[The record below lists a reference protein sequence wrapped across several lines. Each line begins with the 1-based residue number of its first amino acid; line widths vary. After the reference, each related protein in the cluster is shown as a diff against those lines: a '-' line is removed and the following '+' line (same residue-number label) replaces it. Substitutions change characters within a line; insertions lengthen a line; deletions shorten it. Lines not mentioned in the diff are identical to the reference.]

1 MKNKDF
7 LQQKRKAFAAS
18 LKAAFDEKDEAK
30 MLSAFETYA
39 DDIQQSLLEA
49 AQEVSQTADSA
60 ILARRGLRQLT
71 SVEQKFYSNLSEAM
85 KSPDP
90 KQALSGTE
98 VTIPQTVIDT
108 VLTDIES
115 NHPLLA
121 AFNIQNTFGAVKWIY
136 SDDTQQLAQWGALG
150 AEITKEL
157 SGNIHA
163 IDFSTNKLSAFIPV
177 PKDLIDLAPAYLDA
191 YVRRI
196 LADALAYGLEYGFIK
211 GSGKDE
217 PIGVIKDLKGSV
229 LEGVYSD
236 KSKVALKSLGVK
248 DYCGVV
254 SKLSKKSSGKSRVVS
269 SVDLIVNPTD
279 YIEKVIPA
287 TTVLATDGTY
297 KGNIFP
303 FPTKVYQSEMIEQG
317 TAVLGLINRYVPCLS
332 TGKEGKVEYSDQ
344 YQFLEDNRVYLIK
357 LYGTGRAKDNN
368 DFVYLDISAL
378 EPLELS
384 VTLKN
389 STEETA

>member
-90 KQALSGTE
+90 KQALSGAE

-136 SDDTQQLAQWGALG
+136 SDDTQQLAQWGALTS
-150 AEITKEL
+150 EIAKEL
-157 SGNIHA
+157 SENIHA
-163 IDFSTNKLSAFIPV
+163 IEFGTNKLSAFIPV

-211 GSGKDE
+211 GSGKAE

-236 KSKVALKSLGVK
+236 KSKVALKSFGVK

-303 FPTKVYQSEMIEQG
+303 FPTKVYQSEMVEQG

>member
-90 KQALSGTE
+90 KQALSGAE

-136 SDDTQQLAQWGALG
+136 SDDTQQLAQWGALTS
-150 AEITKEL
+150 EITKEL
-157 SGNIHA
+157 SENIHA

-236 KSKVALKSLGVK
+236 KSKVALKSFGVK

-303 FPTKVYQSEMIEQG
+303 FPTKVYQSEMVEQG

-332 TGKEGKVEYSDQ
+332 TGKECKVEYSDQ

-389 STEETA
+389 STEEAA

>member
-90 KQALSGTE
+90 KQALSGAE

-136 SDDTQQLAQWGALG
+136 SDDTQKLAQWGALTS
-150 AEITKEL
+150 EIAKEL
-157 SGNIHA
+157 SENIHA
-163 IDFSTNKLSAFIPV
+163 IEFGTNKLSAFIPV

-196 LADALAYGLEYGFIK
+196 LADALAYGLEYGFIR

-303 FPTKVYQSEMIEQG
+303 FPTKVYQSEMVEQG

>member
-7 LQQKRKAFAAS
+7 LQQKRKAFATS

-90 KQALSGTE
+90 KQALSGAE

-279 YIEKVIPA
+279 YIEKAIPA

-303 FPTKVYQSEMIEQG
+303 FPTKVYQSEMVEQG

>member
-90 KQALSGTE
+90 KQALSGAE

-136 SDDTQQLAQWGALG
+136 SDDTQQLAQWGALTS
-150 AEITKEL
+150 EIAKEL
-157 SGNIHA
+157 SENIHA
-163 IDFSTNKLSAFIPV
+163 IEFGTNKLSAFIPV

-196 LADALAYGLEYGFIK
+196 LADALAYGLEYGFIR

-236 KSKVALKSLGVK
+236 KSKVVLKSLGVK
-248 DYCGVV
+248 DYCGAV

-303 FPTKVYQSEMIEQG
+303 FPTEVYQSEMIEQG

>member
-71 SVEQKFYSNLSEAM
+71 SVEQKFYSNFSEAM

-90 KQALSGTE
+90 KQALSGAE

-136 SDDTQQLAQWGALG
+136 SDDTQQLAQWGALTS
-150 AEITKEL
+150 EITKEL
-157 SGNIHA
+157 SENIHA
-163 IDFSTNKLSAFIPV
+163 IDFGTNKLSAFIPV
-177 PKDLIDLAPAYLDA
+177 PKDLIDLAPSYLDA

-196 LADALAYGLEYGFIK
+196 LADALAYGLEYGFIR

-236 KSKVALKSLGVK
+236 KSKVALKSFSVK

-303 FPTKVYQSEMIEQG
+303 FPTKVYQSEMVEQG

>member
-71 SVEQKFYSNLSEAM
+71 SVEQKFYLNLSEAM

-90 KQALSGTE
+90 KQALSGAE

-236 KSKVALKSLGVK
+236 KSKVALKSFGVK

-297 KGNIFP
+297 KANIFP
-303 FPTKVYQSEMIEQG
+303 FPTKVYQSEMVEQG

>member
-90 KQALSGTE
+90 KQALSGAE

-136 SDDTQQLAQWGALG
+136 SDDTQQLAQWGALTS
-150 AEITKEL
+150 EITKEL
-157 SGNIHA
+157 SENIHA

-236 KSKVALKSLGVK
+236 KSKVALKSFGVK

-269 SVDLIVNPTD
+269 LVDLIVNPTD

-287 TTVLATDGTY
+287 TTILATDGTY

-303 FPTKVYQSEMIEQG
+303 FPTKVYQSEMVEQG

-357 LYGTGRAKDNN
+357 LYGTGKAKDNN

>member
-71 SVEQKFYSNLSEAM
+71 SVEQKFYLNLSEAM

-90 KQALSGTE
+90 KQALSGAE

-163 IDFSTNKLSAFIPV
+163 IDFSTNKLSACIPV

-236 KSKVALKSLGVK
+236 KSKVALKSFGVK

-297 KGNIFP
+297 KANIFP
-303 FPTKVYQSEMIEQG
+303 FPTKVYQSEMVEQG

>member
-90 KQALSGTE
+90 KQALSGAE

-136 SDDTQQLAQWGALG
+136 SDDTQQLAQWGALTS
-150 AEITKEL
+150 EIAKEL
-157 SGNIHA
+157 SENIHA
-163 IDFSTNKLSAFIPV
+163 IEFGTNKLSAFIPV

-236 KSKVALKSLGVK
+236 KSKVALKSFGVK

-303 FPTKVYQSEMIEQG
+303 FPTKVYQSEMVEQG

>member
-7 LQQKRKAFAAS
+7 LQQKRMAFAAS

-136 SDDTQQLAQWGALG
+136 SDDTQQLAQWGALTS
-150 AEITKEL
+150 EITKEL
-157 SGNIHA
+157 SENIHA

-177 PKDLIDLAPAYLDA
+177 PKDLIDLAPSYLDA

-196 LADALAYGLEYGFIK
+196 LADALAYGLEYGFIR

-303 FPTKVYQSEMIEQG
+303 FPTKVYQSEMVEQG

>member
-90 KQALSGTE
+90 KQALSGAE

-196 LADALAYGLEYGFIK
+196 LADALAYGLEYGFIR

-303 FPTKVYQSEMIEQG
+303 FPTKVYQSEMVEQG
-317 TAVLGLINRYVPCLS
+317 TAILGLINRYVPCLS